1 MSSIEE
7 LFLRTGPQKLEEQII
22 SVVVVEQNFS
32 RMGRTISLKGN
43 KT

>member
-7 LFLRTGPQKLEEQII
+7 LFLRTGPQKLEKQII
-22 SVVVVEQNFS
+22 SVVVVEQNFNM
-32 RMGRTISLKGN
+32 MGKKKSLKGN